1 MRYQIVAAASLAVLL
16 LAACSDDRI
25 ASPVERAPS
34 VRPAASWGPESP
46 PFNLEAVLR
55 GDGDGGGFGLIRF
68 RQPNDGNRIVHLDVW
83 VRDLAPNSSYRLRRA
98 VDTQLDG
105 ICSSSSWLTL
115 GKGLAPATIDTDDRG
130 TGRAELFRN
139 LGGVPVGTSFDIHFQ
154 IVDATTGAVVLS
166 SGCYRF
172 TTTQ

>member
-1 MRYQIVAAASLAVLL
+1 MRCQTVSAACLTVLL
-16 LAACSDDRI
+16 LAACSDDRVT
-25 ASPVERAPS
+25 SPVERASS
-34 VRPAASWGPESP
+34 VRSAASWGPESP

-55 GDGDGGGFGLIRF
+55 GDDGGFGLVRF

-83 VRDLAPNSSYRLRRA
+83 VRELAPNSNYRLRRA
-98 VDTQLDG
+98 VDTQPDG

-115 GKGLAPATIDTDDRG
+115 GKGRAPATIDTDARG
-130 TGRAELFRN
+130 TGRAELFRD

-154 IVDATTGAVVLS
+154 VVDATTGAVVLS